1 MSVLGEI
8 EAITVALVSM
18 RGSASPAA
26 DGSIYFEQHI
36 IYQVE
41 SRS

>member
-1 MSVLGEI
+1 MVAVVSV
-8 EAITVALVSM
+8 
-18 RGSASPAA
+18 RGSASPTA
-26 DGSIYFEQHI
+26 DRSIYFEQHI